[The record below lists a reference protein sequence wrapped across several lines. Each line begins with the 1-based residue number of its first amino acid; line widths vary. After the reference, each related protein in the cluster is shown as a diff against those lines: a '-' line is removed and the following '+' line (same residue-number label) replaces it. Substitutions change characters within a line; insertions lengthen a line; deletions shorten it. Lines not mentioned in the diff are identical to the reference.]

1 MSGNGRVIQKSTVTL
16 DEIPLT
22 IEVERKRI
30 RHIYLH
36 VRPGARVLISA
47 PLRFTDAE
55 IISFA
60 RTKTDWLIRQLE
72 RMKDVRERP
81 LRQYESGEIMYV
93 WGQPYVLTFLPDKS
107 RSLSFREGEARL
119 SMPGDASRDTRE
131 TFVKGQ
137 MKLRLHRAIAMRLP
151 VWEKDMGLY
160 ARSFAVRDM
169 KSRWGSCNIAT
180 ARLTF
185 NLELIRLDPICLD
198 YICVHEL
205 AHLRHSRHNKA
216 FWNLVAAHIPDW
228 KTTRAAL
235 NRAEQDLLPI

>member
-1 MSGNGRVIQKSTVTL
+1 MSRNGRVIQKSTVTL

-22 IEVERKRI
+22 VEVERKQI

-55 IISFA
+55 ILSFA

-72 RMKDVRERP
+72 SMKHVRVRKEP
-81 LRQYESGEIMYV
+81 QYESGEIIHF
-93 WGQPYVLTFLPDKS
+93 WGQPYELAFLPDKS
-107 RSLSFREGEARL
+107 RSLSFRDGKANL
-119 SMPGDASRDTRE
+119 VMPGNASRRMRE
-131 TFVKGQ
+131 RFVKDQ

-160 ARSFAVRDM
+160 ARSFSVRDM

-180 ARLTF
+180 AQLTF
-185 NLELIRLDPICLD
+185 NSELVRLDPICLD

-228 KTTRAAL
+228 KQTRAAL
-235 NRAEQDLLPI
+235 NRAEQDLITV